1 MAKIT
6 FVEITFKVDVI
17 TSAVAK
23 VTLVVAEITFKVAVI
38 SGVNTK
44 TVFL

>member
-1 MAKIT
+1 MAYIT
-6 FVEITFKVDVI
+6 LSVAD
-17 TSAVAK
+17 TSLLVAK
-23 VTLVVAEITFKVAVI
+23 VTLVMAEITFKVAVI